1 MCIFYSCE
9 CHVPRSVE
17 SAGYILDPIAS
28 LTRSSFNCNAWDFL
42 VCIGSP
48 SQGKIIGRITLKPL
62 VVVPQQNQFHEALPR
77 TSLSKLQSLSC
88 LRVGGGGNSTVNE
101 VPLLKKCLEPV
112 EPKWVFLSSQSVPR
126 YPPKNMV
133 HQTSYFFHMG
143 PFKILEDPARPQLDP
158 PIRSSNFPTSNSCR
172 RRVWSLNRCGG
183 KTVAW

>member
-88 LRVGGGGNSTVNE
+88 LRVGGGTPQWMKYHS
-101 VPLLKKCLEPV
+101 LKSA
-112 EPKWVFLSSQSVPR
+112 WNR
-126 YPPKNMV
+126 
-133 HQTSYFFHMG
+133 
-143 PFKILEDPARPQLDP
+143 
-158 PIRSSNFPTSNSCR
+158 
-172 RRVWSLNRCGG
+172 LNRNGFFFLHRVSRDIPKKYGSSDIIFFSTCGHS
-183 KTVAW
+183 KSWRIP